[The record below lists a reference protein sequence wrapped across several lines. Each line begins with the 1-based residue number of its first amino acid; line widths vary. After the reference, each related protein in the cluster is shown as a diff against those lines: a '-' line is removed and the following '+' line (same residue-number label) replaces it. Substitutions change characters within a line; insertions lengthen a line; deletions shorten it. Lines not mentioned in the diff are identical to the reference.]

1 MTVLRTRHV
10 ARQSLRIVLMARD
23 IELRIVSLVVRARE
37 GADEVILLDLG
48 SNDSTVEYAQEIG
61 CEVLHFTNEVNVQ
74 NIASFLLDSNLEQ
87 IDSTLVLSIT
97 DQWKLRDL
105 PISINRSLEEWDVHL
120 SHQVADGQTDTVDD
134 LILGSVTVHHIV
146 FTQDGLEAV
155 AYLGPLARTA
165 DLDQQL
171 RVRIVEARVNVGV
184 PQRESLATASRFAQL
199 FYWMLETKHPLLLF
213 GIPGVVLFI
222 LGYKLSGNVV
232 GALEELNTTSI
243 GVTLATIAMTL
254 VGLFG
259 IMVALFS
266 TSWVSKLN
274 RYNLNT
280 TGHLEAHN
288 NRLILEGVSGLII
301 MSQKGVARLVCLD
314 MDRVLVDHLSTWQ
327 FVYDNL
333 GISNDESFEL
343 YNQGLLDE
351 WDWIKL
357 DIALIRKADHPA
369 RLRFQIPIYEPVW
382 KECQ

>member
-1 MTVLRTRHV
+1 MTVPRTRHV

-105 PISINRSLEEWDVHL
+105 PISINRSLEGWDVHL
-120 SHQVADGQTDTVDD
+120 SHQVSDGQTDTVDD
-134 LILGSVTVHHIV
+134 LILGSATVHHIV

-232 GALEELNTTSI
+232 GALEELNTASI

-254 VGLFG
+254 IGLFG
-259 IMVALFS
+259 IMVAL
-266 TSWVSKLN
+266 
-274 RYNLNT
+274 
-280 TGHLEAHN
+280 
-288 NRLILEGVSGLII
+288 ILYI
-301 MSQKGVARLVCLD
+301 MGKQVEQIQSQ
-314 MDRVLVDHLSTWQ
+314 
-327 FVYDNL
+327 YDWPSR
-333 GISNDESFEL
+333 GS
-343 YNQGLLDE
+343 Q
-351 WDWIKL
+351 
-357 DIALIRKADHPA
+357 
-369 RLRFQIPIYEPVW
+369 
-382 KECQ
+382 